1 MIDLTGPPRPWSP
14 RLAQRFAHCQ
24 QEALRTPEWWRG
36 PAPFGEPELR
46 DRLAEL
52 FGAPPERT
60 VVTGGVRQF
69 ATVWAVVAPASVP
82 EAGRAPMVVE
92 VPTFADVPEIMGAAI
107 SVEAR
112 AWSNLGAVPQ
122 IVPLWLTNPFRN
134 PDGRSLGPEQI
145 SVLADRIAAGVPVV
159 INEVYRW
166 YGRPGPVPEGAWI
179 VTSLAKLVGPGVRL
193 GWFVAPDAASIAR
206 PLTSDGPPTAWQRC
220 WARFLDAHTINALRS
235 DIVEATLDAKRA
247 FLQQLTGT
255 PEWQGNSP
263 HLTVAHST
271 MDEPTALRRLADAGV
286 RASPG
291 AAFRTPIAA
300 LRLAFSGVT
309 VAEAAEAARVFAKVG
324 GFSPVLF
331 D

>member
-1 MIDLTGPPRPWSP
+1 MIDLTGPPRSWSP
-14 RLAQRFAHCQ
+14 RLAQRFARCQ
-24 QEALRTPEWWRG
+24 EEAFRTPEWWRG

-46 DRLAEL
+46 ERLAEL

-69 ATVWAVVAPASVP
+69 ATAWAVAVRGAAGALPAMAV
-82 EAGRAPMVVE
+82 EA
-92 VPTFADVPEIMGAAI
+92 PTFSDIPEIVG

-112 AWSNLGAVPQ
+112 AWSDLGAVPPA
-122 IVPLWLTNPFRN
+122 VPLWLTSPFRN
-134 PDGRSLGPEQI
+134 PDGRSLEPELI
-145 SVLADRIAAGVPVV
+145 SILTNRIAAGAPVV

-166 YGRPGPVPEGAWI
+166 YVSPVPVPEGAWT
-179 VTSLAKLVGPGVRL
+179 VTSLAKLAGPGVRL
-193 GWFVAPDAASIAR
+193 GWFVAPDIASIAR
-206 PLTSDGPPTAWQRC
+206 PLTSDGPPTAWQRG
-220 WARFLDAHTINALRS
+220 WARFLDVQTVNALRS

-247 FLQQLTGT
+247 FLQHLIGT

-263 HLTVAHST
+263 HLTLAHPT
-271 MDEPTALRRLADAGV
+271 MDEPTALRRLADEGV
-286 RASPG
+286 QASPG
-291 AAFRTPIAA
+291 AAFRTPTAA

-309 VAEAAEAARVFAKVG
+309 VAEAADAARVFAKVG